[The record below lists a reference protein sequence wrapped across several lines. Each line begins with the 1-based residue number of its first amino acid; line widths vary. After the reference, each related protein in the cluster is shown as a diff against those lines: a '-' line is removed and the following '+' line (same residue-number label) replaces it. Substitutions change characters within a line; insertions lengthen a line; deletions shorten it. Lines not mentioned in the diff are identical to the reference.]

1 MIKGIIIINTFTKAV
16 PLYAVWSDK
25 INWKRDIII
34 IMVLF
39 LIYAIWLFI
48 NSKSRLDEQNEIL
61 KNWNTKTMI
70 YFMAPITPGMLYT
83 MT

>member
-1 MIKGIIIINTFTKAV
+1 MIKGIIIINTFIKAV